1 MRYAVVGGDMR
12 FVHLARM
19 LDEGGR
25 PTACFLQE
33 KAGGKVDPME
43 QLRNY
48 SCIIANWPV
57 KQPLAERE
65 CSMEEIMGHIAPGS
79 SLLLCG
85 PEFPKERRWDLQ
97 YENIWDDAGLLEE
110 NAYLTAEGAVAA
122 VMAKSQCCL
131 RGMEALVIGY
141 GRIGRALAEI
151 LQNVGVRVTVAT
163 GSGPKRRQIED
174 SGARSVRMESVP
186 HAVRGKNV
194 IFSTPPAEVIPKDA
208 LGNVG
213 RDAMLMDL
221 ASPPFGFDLDAAQ
234 ALGLNAWREPGL
246 PGRYC
251 PVSAARAV
259 YHAILRWEE
268 SQHG

>member
-12 FVHLARM
+12 FVHLKRM
-19 LDEGGR
+19 LEEGGR
-25 PTACFLQE
+25 TAAGFLQE
-33 KAGGKVDPME
+33 KAGGEGHPLE
-43 QLRNY
+43 QLHNY

-65 CSMEEIMGHIAPGS
+65 CSIEEILGYIAPGS
-79 SLLLCG
+79 ALLLCG
-85 PEFPKERRWDLQ
+85 PGFPKERRWDLQ
-97 YENIWDDAGLLEE
+97 YENIWDDAELLKE

-122 VMAKSQCCL
+122 VMAKSQCRL

-141 GRIGRALAEI
+141 GRIGRALTEI
-151 LQNVGVRVTVAT
+151 LQNIGVRVTVAT
-163 GSGPKRRQIED
+163 GSGAKRRQIED
-174 SGARSVRMESVP
+174 SGARSVRMESVA
-186 HAVRGKNV
+186 HAVRGKDV
-194 IFSTPPAEVIPKDA
+194 IFSTPPAEVIARDT
-208 LGNVG
+208 LGNIG
-213 RDAMLMDL
+213 KEAMLVDL
-221 ASPPFGFDLDAAQ
+221 ASPPYGFDLDAAL

-268 SQHG
+268 RQHG